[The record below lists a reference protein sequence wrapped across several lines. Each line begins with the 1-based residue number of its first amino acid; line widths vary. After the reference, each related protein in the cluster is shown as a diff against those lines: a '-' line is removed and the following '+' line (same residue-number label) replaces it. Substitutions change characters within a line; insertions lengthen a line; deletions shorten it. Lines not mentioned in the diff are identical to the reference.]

1 MVYVD
6 ANTIIGTRIIV
17 TFRERIPHKGF
28 IKKKDLAIGTSFFF
42 YDIELIK
49 CYGLLKYQKR
59 QKIGSHIEELRE
71 K

>member
-17 TFRERIPHKGF
+17 TLEKGYLIKDSLKKRIWLLEHH
-28 IKKKDLAIGTSFFF
+28 FF